1 MVTMAATLELFTL
14 SDAEFVGEAPLCL
27 RASKEAI
34 ELGVSEYVVVVGKE
48 VGTLVGDDDTV
59 VVVIEVVVGDDL
71 VAELGVAVELTL
83 RTVALVTR
91 RAMGVPFTAKH
102 ERNTWKKG

>member
-1 MVTMAATLELFTL
+1 M
-14 SDAEFVGEAPLCL
+14 
-27 RASKEAI
+27 KEAV

-48 VGTLVGDDDTV
+48 VGTRVGDDDTV
-59 VVVIEVVVGDDL
+59 VVMIEVVVGDDL

-91 RAMGVPFTAKH
+91 RATVVPFTAKH
-102 ERNTWKKG
+102 EKNTWKKG